1 MKTENIDLYSYF
13 GIEKPEN
20 GEGVLT
26 TYVIQPW
33 EDFSKDRVRPAMLV
47 LGGGGYAFVS
57 NREKEPIALEFL
69 SKGYCAFALEYSV
82 APIAYPYQLLEACM
96 AMAYIRENAEEL
108 HVNKDMIG
116 AIGFSAGGHLCG
128 MLATM
133 WNDEEVRKIFKDKVD
148 ECRPDAVI
156 LCYPVI
162 SSDLSVAHRGSINN
176 ISGGDVSKYDRFSL
190 DKRVDKNSSPAFIW
204 STVGDFTVPCE
215 NSLLMA
221 QAYKKADVPF
231 ELHIFQNGRHGLS
244 LATEEVN
251 SEEIPVQQWV
261 PLCLTWLKVRGFKIQ
276 N

>member
-1 MKTENIDLYSYF
+1 M
-13 GIEKPEN
+13 
-20 GEGVLT
+20 
-26 TYVIQPW
+26 
-33 EDFSKDRVRPAMLV
+33 
-47 LGGGGYAFVS
+47 
-57 NREKEPIALEFL
+57 
-69 SKGYCAFALEYSV
+69 
-82 APIAYPYQLLEACM
+82 
-96 AMAYIRENAEEL
+96 
-108 HVNKDMIG
+108 
-116 AIGFSAGGHLCG
+116 
-128 MLATM
+128 
-133 WNDEEVRKIFKDKVD
+133 
-148 ECRPDAVI
+148 
-156 LCYPVI
+156 
-162 SSDLSVAHRGSINN
+162 
-176 ISGGDVSKYDRFSL
+176 SKYDRFSL